1 MIIHDYDAD
10 TESVVNLEAFY
21 GKPKKLVDKCLIL
34 FSDAIFRFL
43 LSRYKCSEA
52 GAAGSGGGKIYC
64 FDCNGE
70 KIAFYH
76 SGIGSA
82 VAAETCYQVHWQT
95 GATRFVMFGSCG
107 SLDGEKTRGKFI
119 VPTECYRGDGC
130 SYYYARASDYLP
142 VRNAGRV
149 AGIFDEIGVSYVRG
163 RVWTT
168 DSMLRETAG
177 LIRKRKS
184 EGCLAVEMELA
195 GMEAMCDFYGLE
207 LFCFL
212 EPGDVLG
219 ESGQDI
225 TDLPRAVHN
234 PEKLFIALEI
244 VKRITGA

>member
-1 MIIHDYDAD
+1 MIIHDFDAD
-10 TESVVNLEAFY
+10 TESLVNPKAFF
-21 GKPKKLVDKCLIL
+21 GEKKTIVDTCLIL
-34 FSDAIFRFL
+34 FSGSILRFL
-43 LSRYKCSEA
+43 LSRYECSVI
-52 GAAGSGGGKIYC
+52 GAAGIEGNLYC
-64 FDCNGE
+64 FDYKGE
-70 KIAFYH
+70 KIAFYL

-82 VAAETCYQVHWQT
+82 FATETCYQVHWQT

-130 SYYYARASDYLP
+130 SYYYAPASDYLP

-149 AGIFDEIGVSYVRG
+149 AGVFDEIGVPYVRG
-163 RVWTT
+163 RIWTT

-195 GMEAMCDFYGLE
+195 GVEAMCDFYGLE

-219 ESGQDI
+219 ENGQDI

-244 VKRITGA
+244 VKRVTEA